1 LAQGLPDRAAIAGL
15 TIQTGGAQALRFGPF
30 RFDRANG
37 VLTKDGV
44 ELPLPP
50 RALGVLQR
58 LLERPGAVVS
68 KPALMDAVWPETA
81 VTETS
86 LTEAVS
92 LVRQALG
99 DDPQQPAY
107 VQTVHRRGYRFVAP
121 VAVESP
127 SGRAVPLPVAEP
139 ATAGKARLRRAALPW
154 TIAVVA
160 LAVAAAAWARR
171 DEAAPRRATRFT
183 IAMPAG
189 DPLPVKAAA
198 ELALSPDGR
207 MIAFTAGRG
216 ETSQLYLR
224 AVDGFDA
231 TAVAGTTGA
240 AAPFFAP
247 DGRWVGFF
255 AEGRLKK
262 APVGGGTPLDVCEA
276 SHVFGA
282 SWAEDDTI
290 VFAATSRGGLSRVPA
305 AGGTPEPLT
314 HLDLAAGEVRHL
326 WPEVLAGRETVL
338 FTVWPSAG
346 PGHARLAAASLRT
359 GERLAFAEPGSFARH
374 APPGHLVFARQ
385 DAIMAAPF
393 DPVGVRVLAPARAVL
408 SGVAMSAQVSMPH
421 LALSREG
428 TLAYVPGAGKVP
440 PAALAWVRPDG
451 SQDAWPTPERPFMNA
466 DLAPDGR
473 RAAVTINDGT
483 RSDVWV
489 ADADRG
495 GLSRLTFEGHNV
507 EPVFSPDGRYVTYA
521 AGGRGP
527 INMFQVPADGS
538 GAPVRLLHSPHN
550 QYPNSWSGDAAV
562 LIFTELHPQSGA
574 DLWALRR
581 GEREARPL
589 LRTPFDEDLGA
600 LSPDGR
606 WLAYESNESK
616 RWEVYARPYPAASP
630 RFAVSTEHGGYAPM
644 WSRDGRT
651 LYYHADGD
659 TLLAVDV
666 APGEAFVVSRPRVVA
681 RDARAAWYGAA
692 ADRRLLS
699 IRQPRGGPPAPIHVV
714 VGWSSEPASSS
725 TRTELLSS
733 PPVSP

>member
-1 LAQGLPDRAAIAGL
+1 MPDRAALAGVA
-15 TIQTGGAQALRFGPF
+15 IHPGAGQALRFGPF
-30 RFDRANG
+30 RFDRANR
-37 VLTKDGV
+37 VLAKDGV

-50 RALGVLQR
+50 RALAVLER
-58 LLERPGAVVS
+58 LLERPGAIVT
-68 KPALMDAVWPETA
+68 KPALMEAVWPDTA

-99 DDPQQPAY
+99 DDPQQPAF

-139 ATAGKARLRRAALPW
+139 AASTESRPRRAALPW
-154 TIAVVA
+154 TIAL
-160 LAVAAAAWARR
+160 LAVAVGATAWMRR
-171 DEAAPRRATRFT
+171 HDTAPRRTARFT

-198 ELALSPDGR
+198 TLALSPDGR

-216 ETSQLYLR
+216 ETSQIYVR
-224 AVDGFDA
+224 PVDRFDA
-231 TAVAGTTGA
+231 SAVAGTTGA
-240 AAPFFAP
+240 AAPFFSP

-255 AEGRLKK
+255 ADGRLKK

-276 SHVFGA
+276 SHAFGA
-282 SWAEDDTI
+282 SWGEDDNI
-290 VFAATSRGGLSRVPA
+290 VFAATSRGGLARVPA

-326 WPEVLAGRETVL
+326 WPEVLPGGQTVL
-338 FTVWPSAG
+338 FTVWPSGG
-346 PGHARLAAASLRT
+346 PGHARLAAVSLHT
-359 GERLAFAEPGSFARH
+359 GERLAFAEPGSFARY

-393 DPVGVRVLAPARAVL
+393 DPGGVRVLAPARAVL
-408 SGVAMSAQVSMPH
+408 SGVAMSAQGGMPH

-428 TLAYVPGAGKVP
+428 TLAYVPGTGKVP
-440 PAALAWVRPDG
+440 PAALAWMRPDG
-451 SQDAWPTPERPFMNA
+451 GHAAWPTPERPFMNA

-483 RSDVWV
+483 RSDVWM

-495 GLSRLTFEGHNV
+495 GLSPLTFEGHNV
-507 EPVFSPDGRYVTYA
+507 EPVFSPDGRHVTYA

-527 INMFQVPADGS
+527 LNMFQVPADGS
-538 GAPVRLLHSPHN
+538 GAPVRLLQSPHN
-550 QYPNSWSGDAAV
+550 QYPNSWSGDGAV
-562 LIFTELHPQSGA
+562 LVFTELHPQTGA

-581 GEREARPL
+581 GEQEARPL
-589 LRTPFDEDLGA
+589 LRTPFDEDLAA

-616 RWEVYARPYPAASP
+616 RWEVYARPYPALSP
-630 RFAVSTEHGGYAPM
+630 RLAVSTERGGYAPM
-644 WSRDGRT
+644 WSPDGRT
-651 LYYHADGD
+651 LYYHGDGD
-659 TLLAVDV
+659 TLFAVDV

-681 RDARAAWYGAA
+681 RDARAAWYGVA

-714 VGWSSEPASSS
+714 VGWSAE
-725 TRTELLSS
+725 
-733 PPVSP
+733 